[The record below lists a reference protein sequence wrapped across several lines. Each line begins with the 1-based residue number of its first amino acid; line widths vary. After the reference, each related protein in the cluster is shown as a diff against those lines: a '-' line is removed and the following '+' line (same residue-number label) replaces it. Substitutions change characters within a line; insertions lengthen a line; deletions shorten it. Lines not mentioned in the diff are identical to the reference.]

1 MCVVEALPPSG
12 GTYMSVTIYDVARRA
27 GVGIGTVSRA
37 INDSDLIAPQ
47 TKERVLAVARE
58 LGYRPHASAR
68 GLARKKT
75 NTIGVIVPFFTG
87 YFFVELLRGIQQAVS
102 EYQYD
107 LILYSVDEINK
118 KDTFLGKTLE
128 QRKVD
133 GVLLISL
140 EISDTDAQKF
150 LQSQLPIVLVDS
162 YHPKLDSIT
171 VENRQG
177 AYVATQ
183 HLIRLGHKKIGMI
196 DGHLKSSPARVRLEG
211 YKGALEDYHIEF
223 NEEYLIVS
231 DFISGEDGFN
241 QEAGYEA
248 MSRLLNSD
256 NDYPTGLFISS
267 DIQAVGAMKAVR
279 EKGLSIPDDIAI
291 VGFDDIELAQYV
303 GLTTMRQPMFEMGK
317 LAVDRLF
324 NRISGERTNGFK
336 TTFRTDLV
344 IRESCGALK
353 NGRIDVETPL

>member
-1 MCVVEALPPSG
+1 
-12 GTYMSVTIYDVARRA
+12 MSVTIYDVARRA

-37 INDSDLIAPQ
+37 INDSSSIAPH
-47 TKERVLAVARE
+47 TKERVLAVARD

-87 YFFVELLRGIQQAVS
+87 YFFVELLRGIQQEVS

-107 LILYSVDEINK
+107 LILYSVDEIGK
-118 KDTFLGKTLE
+118 KDAFLEKTLE

-140 EISDTDAQKF
+140 EITDKDAQKF
-150 LQSQLPIVLVDS
+150 LRSQLPIVLVDG
-162 YHPKLDSIT
+162 YHPKLDSVM

-177 AYVATQ
+177 AYAATQ
-183 HLIRLGHKKIGMI
+183 HLIRLGHRKIGMI

-211 YKGALEDYHIEF
+211 FKGALEDHDIDY
-223 NEEYLIVS
+223 NEDYLVVS
-231 DFISGEDGFN
+231 DFVTGEDGFN
-241 QEAGYEA
+241 EEAGYTA
-248 MSRLLNSD
+248 MNRLLNAD
-256 NDYPTGLFISS
+256 KERPTGVFISS
-267 DIQAVGAMKAVR
+267 DIQAVGAMKAIR
-279 EKGLSIPDDIAI
+279 EKGLSIPEDIAI
-291 VGFDDIELAQYV
+291 VGFDDIELAQYI

-324 NRISGERTNGFK
+324 ERIAGQSTNGFK
-336 TTFRTDLV
+336 KVFYTDLV

-353 NGRIDVETPL
+353 CDRVDMETPLSKG